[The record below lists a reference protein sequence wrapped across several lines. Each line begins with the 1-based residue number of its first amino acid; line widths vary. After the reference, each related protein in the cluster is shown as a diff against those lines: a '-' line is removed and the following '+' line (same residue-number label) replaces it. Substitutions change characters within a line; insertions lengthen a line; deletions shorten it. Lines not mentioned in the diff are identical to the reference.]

1 MLNYFPDTWFI
12 GAKVPEH
19 FHITAPV
26 SHWGISQ
33 NCSLGSSPT
42 WCVTRFIFHLLGA
55 YCSLPDYAPAV
66 VSWNTRESVVSHCPW
81 TWLEKPGF
89 KTAQL
94 VVWGAS
100 SVVSAKTCE
109 VSTYGDDIEL
119 GIIRH
124 IHLIG
129 GEAASETQKQCT
141 SHSSSPLF
149 SSTNIYWGPAV

>member
-26 SHWGISQ
+26 SHWGVSQ

-66 VSWNTRESVVSHCPW
+66 VSWNTRESVVSPCPW
-81 TWLEKPGF
+81 AWLEKPGF

-94 VVWGAS
+94 AVWGAP
-100 SVVSAKTCE
+100 SVVS
-109 VSTYGDDIEL
+109 VSQDLRG
-119 GIIRH
+119 
-124 IHLIG
+124 IHLCWWYRIG
-129 GEAASETQKQCT
+129 DHQAYSPNRRWSCHRNSETMHI
-141 SHSSSPLF
+141 SFLLS
-149 SSTNIYWGPAV
+149 IV